1 MGFFSSRIEL
11 DQKIKSQEQ
20 EIKNLLSECSY
31 HKSEI
36 ERLQSEC
43 GNLKEIIKDYEQKY
57 VNTQCECDFC
67 YTTLQANYLYCPK
80 CGKKVKKESNDEIYI

>member
-43 GNLKEIIKDYEQKY
+43 GNLKEIIKDY
-57 VNTQCECDFC
+57 
-67 YTTLQANYLYCPK
+67 
-80 CGKKVKKESNDEIYI
+80 